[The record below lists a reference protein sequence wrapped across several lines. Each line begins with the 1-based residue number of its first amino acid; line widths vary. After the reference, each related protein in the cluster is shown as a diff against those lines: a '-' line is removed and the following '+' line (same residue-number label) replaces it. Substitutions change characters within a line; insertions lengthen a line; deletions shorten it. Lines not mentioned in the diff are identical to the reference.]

1 MFGCF
6 IIDVFLRKQREA
18 KNEAEQSNEKEN
30 GKSTDRLFDSIDKQR
45 LPNTT
50 TDTTSLNIES
60 IGSINPYG

>member
-6 IIDVFLRKQREA
+6 VIDVFLRKQREA
-18 KNEAEQSNEKEN
+18 KNEAEQSNLRRKMEKAQI
-30 GKSTDRLFDSIDKQR
+30 DSIDKQT

>member
-6 IIDVFLRKQREA
+6 IIDVFPSKQREA
-18 KNEAEQSNEKEN
+18 KNEAEQSNKKEN
-30 GKSTDRLFDSIDKQR
+30 GRCTDRHIDSIDKQT

-50 TDTTSLNIES
+50 TDTTSLNNKS